1 MRACMK
7 RMVETLAIVP
17 HEPVRMAKLSR
28 LCHRSDSNLRD
39 ILEDLEALGCVVR
52 EERLTKR
59 GGKMVFW
66 RKTRRV

>member
-17 HEPVRMAKLSR
+17 QEPVRMAKLSR
-28 LCHRSDSNLRD
+28 LCHRTDSNLRD
-39 ILEDLEALGCVVR
+39 ILEDLEALGCVAR
-52 EERLTKR
+52 EEKRSKR

-66 RKTRRV
+66 RKTRRI